1 MPKQLNIF
9 DYINSREIA
18 AYVTSKPENAI
29 PYFGETIFPA
39 EKQLGTDI
47 SWLKGANGLP
57 IAIQPSN
64 YDAKARLREKT
75 GFEGVS
81 TEMAFFR
88 EAMRIGEKD
97 RQQLNLLLSQPE
109 STMALPIIKNIYNEA
124 GRLVEG
130 VRVQAEIMRMQLLT
144 TGKIDITS
152 ADGRAKYT
160 YDYGQ
165 THLFKCKKGQAAWG
179 EANDTA
185 DPVRDIIAW
194 CDYMEE
200 ERGSRPT
207 RLVMNRNTFLNMV
220 RSPKVHKMMYPND
233 SALNYFVSDDQ
244 AKSFIETTTG
254 CAIFVYSKKVSNL
267 DHATGLAAAT
277 PVQLIPDG
285 KVVILPNGAV
295 GKTRYG
301 TTPEESD
308 LMSGTD
314 AQVSIVNQGTAV
326 TTYKEKHPV
335 NVVTIVSAVMIPSFE
350 GIDDCAVADVTAVST
365 DAVTE
370 IL

>member
-9 DYINSREIA
+9 DYINSKEIA
-18 AYVTSKPENAI
+18 AYVTNQPDNAI

-39 EKQLGTDI
+39 EKQVGTDI

-165 THLFKCKKGQAAWG
+165 THLFKCDQARAAWG
-179 EANDTA
+179 PTGTKA
-185 DPVRDIIAW
+185 DPVLDIIAW
-194 CDYMEE
+194 CDAMED
-200 ERGSRPT
+200 ERGTRPT
-207 RLVMNRNTFLNMV
+207 RLVMNRNTFLKMV
-220 RSPKVHKMMYPND
+220 RCPQLHKMMYPDD
-233 SALNYFVSDDQ
+233 SASNYFVSESQ
-244 AKSFIETTTG
+244 YKAFIEEVTG
-254 CAIFVYSKKVSNL
+254 CSIYVYSKKVSNL
-267 DHATGLAAAT
+267 DHGTGLASAT
-277 PVQLIPDG
+277 PVQLIPDD
-285 KVVILPNGAV
+285 KVVILPSGTV

-350 GIDDCAVADVTAVST
+350 GIDDCAVATVNAVGT
-365 DAVTE
+365 DG
-370 IL
+370 IK

>member
-9 DYINSREIA
+9 DYINAKEIA
-18 AYVTSKPENAI
+18 AYVTNKPDNAI

-39 EKQLGTDI
+39 EKQVGTDI

-97 RQQLNLLLSQPE
+97 RQQLNLLLSQPQ

-144 TGKIDITS
+144 SGKIDITS

-165 THLFKCKKGQAAWG
+165 THLFKCDQARAAWG
-179 EANDTA
+179 ADKTTA
-185 DPVRDIIAW
+185 DPVLDIIAW
-194 CDYMEE
+194 CDAMEE
-200 ERGSRPT
+200 ERGARPT
-207 RLVMNRNTFLNMV
+207 RLVMNRNTFLKMV
-220 RSPKVHKMMYPND
+220 RCPQLHKMMYPDD
-233 SALNYFVSDDQ
+233 SALNYFVSEAQ
-244 AKSFIETTTG
+244 YKSFIEEVTG
-254 CAIFVYSKKVSNL
+254 CSIYVYSKKVSNL
-267 DHATGLAAAT
+267 DHDTGLAAAT
-277 PVQLIPDG
+277 PIQLIPDN

-350 GIDDCAVADVTAVST
+350 GIDDCAVADVSAVGTAG
-365 DAVTE
+365 
-370 IL
+370 IK

>member
-9 DYINSREIA
+9 DYINSKEIA
-18 AYVTSKPENAI
+18 AYVTNQPDNAI

-39 EKQLGTDI
+39 EKQVGTDI

-165 THLFKCKKGQAAWG
+165 THLFKCDQARAAWG
-179 EANDTA
+179 KDNADA
-185 DPVRDIIAW
+185 DPVLDIIAW
-194 CDYMEE
+194 CDAMED
-200 ERGSRPT
+200 ERGTRPT
-207 RLVMNRNTFLNMV
+207 RLVMNRNTFLKMV
-220 RSPKVHKMMYPND
+220 RCPQLHKMMYPDD
-233 SALNYFVSDDQ
+233 SASNYFVSESQ
-244 AKSFIETTTG
+244 YKAFIEEVTG
-254 CAIFVYSKKVSNL
+254 CSIYVYSKKVSNL
-267 DHATGLAAAT
+267 DHGTGLASAT
-277 PVQLIPDG
+277 PVQLIPDD
-285 KVVILPNGAV
+285 KVVILPNGTV

-350 GIDDCAVADVTAVST
+350 GIDDCAVATVNAVGT
-365 DAVTE
+365 DG
-370 IL
+370 IK

>member
-9 DYINSREIA
+9 DYINSKEIA
-18 AYVTSKPENAI
+18 AYVTNQPDNAI

-39 EKQLGTDI
+39 EKQVGTDI

-165 THLFKCKKGQAAWG
+165 THLFKCDQARAAWG
-179 EANDTA
+179 KDNAKA
-185 DPVRDIIAW
+185 DPVLDIIAW
-194 CDYMEE
+194 CDAMED
-200 ERGSRPT
+200 ERGTRPT
-207 RLVMNRNTFLNMV
+207 RLVMNRNTFLKMV
-220 RSPKVHKMMYPND
+220 RCPQLHKMMYPDD
-233 SALNYFVSDDQ
+233 SASNYFVSESQ
-244 AKSFIETTTG
+244 YKAFIEEVTG
-254 CAIFVYSKKVSNL
+254 CSIYVYSKKVSNL
-267 DHATGLAAAT
+267 DHDTGLAAAT
-277 PVQLIPDG
+277 PVQLIPDD
-285 KVVILPNGAV
+285 KVVILPNGTV

-350 GIDDCAVADVTAVST
+350 GIDDCAVATVSAVGT
-365 DAVTE
+365 DG
-370 IL
+370 IK

>member
-9 DYINSREIA
+9 DYINSKEIA
-18 AYVTSKPENAI
+18 AYVTNKPDNAI

-39 EKQLGTDI
+39 EKQVGTDI

-165 THLFKCKKGQAAWG
+165 THLFKCDKDRAVWG
-179 EANDTA
+179 PTATGA
-185 DPVRDIIAW
+185 DPVLDIIAW
-194 CDYMEE
+194 CDEMED
-200 ERGSRPT
+200 ERGTRPT
-207 RLVMNRNTFLNMV
+207 RLVMNRNTFLKMV
-220 RSPKVHKMMYPND
+220 RCPQLHKMMYPDD
-233 SALNYFVSDDQ
+233 SASNYFVSESQ
-244 AKSFIETTTG
+244 YKAFIEEVTG
-254 CAIFVYSKKVSNL
+254 CSIYVYSKKVSNL
-267 DHATGLAAAT
+267 DHDTGLAGAT
-277 PVQLIPDG
+277 PVQLIPDN

-350 GIDDCAVADVTAVST
+350 GIDDCAVADVSAVGT
-365 DAVTE
+365 TG
-370 IL
+370 IK